1 MAASVKSEWSTI
13 EKGEHVGKLDGKVAL
28 ISGGA
33 RGQGRSHALTLA
45 REGCDIAFCD
55 ISEPLKT
62 TLYRTSTTEDRLE
75 TEKMVLETGRRCL
88 AVEADVRDRPAMEE
102 FVARTIDE
110 LGHIDIVLANAGMTS
125 FAPVWETP
133 YELWDET
140 IDICLTGVWNTVR
153 PVLPH
158 MRERKQGCIVLTS
171 SNAGLTPIPNVAPY
185 VAAKHGVTGLM
196 KVLAVEMAPFDVRV
210 NSVHPC
216 GVNTP
221 LVMNQPGLDLFSG
234 KENATFE
241 DAEPGM
247 KSLNLLDVALIQPE
261 DVSQAILYLVSDA
274 ARYVTGTELKVDA
287 GNTICPPGSFRG
299 WEA

>member
-1 MAASVKSEWSTI
+1 M
-13 EKGEHVGKLDGKVAL
+13 GKLDGKVAL

-33 RGQGRSHALTLA
+33 RGQGRSHAMTLA

-62 TLYRTSTTEDRLE
+62 TLYRTSTTEDRIE
-75 TEKMVLETGRRCL
+75 TEKMILETGRRCL
-88 AVEADVRDRPAMEE
+88 AVEADVRDRPAMTD
-102 FVARTIDE
+102 FVNRTIDE
-110 LGHIDIVLANAGMTS
+110 LGKIDIVLANAGMTS
-125 FAPVWETP
+125 FAPIWETP
-133 YELWDET
+133 YEMWDET
-140 IDICLTGVWNTVR
+140 INICLTGVWNTVR

-158 MRERKQGCIVLTS
+158 MVGRKEGCIVLTS

-196 KVLAVEMAPFDVRV
+196 KVLAVEMAAFNVRV

-234 KENATFE
+234 KDNATFE

-247 KSLNLLDVALIQPE
+247 KSLNLLDVALIEPE

-274 ARYVTGTELKVDA
+274 ARYVTGTALTVDA
-287 GNTICPPGSFRG
+287 GTTICPPGSFRG
-299 WEA
+299 WQA

>member
-1 MAASVKSEWSTI
+1 M
-13 EKGEHVGKLDGKVAL
+13 GQLDGKVAL
-28 ISGGA
+28 ITGGA

-62 TLYRTSTTEDRLE
+62 PLYRTSTTEDRIE

-88 AVEADVRDRPAMEE
+88 AVEADVRDRAAMTE

-110 LGHIDIVLANAGMTS
+110 LGKIDIVLANAGMTAFS
-125 FAPVWETP
+125 PVWETP
-133 YELWDET
+133 YEIWDET

-158 MRERKQGCIVLTS
+158 LRERKQGCIVLTS

-196 KVLAVEMAPFDVRV
+196 KVLAVEMAAFNVRV

-234 KENATFE
+234 KVGATFE

-247 KSLNLLDVALIQPE
+247 KSLNLLDVALIEPE

-274 ARYVTGTELKVDA
+274 ARYVTGTALTVDA
-287 GNTICPPGSFRG
+287 GTTICPPGSFRG
-299 WEA
+299 WQA

>member
-1 MAASVKSEWSTI
+1 M
-13 EKGEHVGKLDGKVAL
+13 GKLDGKVAL

-33 RGQGRSHALTLA
+33 RGQGRSHAVTLA

-62 TLYRTSTTEDRLE
+62 TLYRTSTIEDRIE

-88 AVEADVRDRPAMEE
+88 AVEADVRDRPAMTE
-102 FVARTIDE
+102 FVNRTIDE
-110 LGHIDIVLANAGMTS
+110 LGKIDIVLANAGMTS
-125 FAPVWETP
+125 FAPIWETP
-133 YELWDET
+133 YAMWDET
-140 IDICLTGVWNTVR
+140 INICLTGVWNTVR

-158 MRERKQGCIVLTS
+158 MVERKEGCIVLTS

-196 KVLAVEMAPFDVRV
+196 KVLAVEMAAFNVRV

-274 ARYVTGTELKVDA
+274 ARYVTGTALTVDA
-287 GNTICPPGSFRG
+287 GTTICPPGSFRG
-299 WEA
+299 WQA

>member
-1 MAASVKSEWSTI
+1 M
-13 EKGEHVGKLDGKVAL
+13 GKLDGKVAL

-33 RGQGRSHALTLA
+33 RGQGRSHAITLA

-55 ISEPLKT
+55 ISEPLQT
-62 TLYRTSTTEDRLE
+62 TLYRTSTTEDRIE
-75 TEKMVLETGRRCL
+75 TEKMILETGRRCL
-88 AVEADVRDRPAMEE
+88 AVEADVRDRPAMTD
-102 FVARTIDE
+102 FVNRTIDE
-110 LGHIDIVLANAGMTS
+110 LGKIDIVLANAGMTS
-125 FAPVWETP
+125 FAPIWETP
-133 YELWDET
+133 YEMWDET
-140 IDICLTGVWNTVR
+140 INICLTGVWNTVR

-158 MRERKQGCIVLTS
+158 MVERKEGCIVLTS

-196 KVLAVEMAPFDVRV
+196 KVLAVEMAAFNVRV

-274 ARYVTGTELKVDA
+274 ARYVTGTALTVDA
-287 GNTICPPGSFRG
+287 GTTICPPGSFRG
-299 WEA
+299 WQA

>member
-1 MAASVKSEWSTI
+1 M
-13 EKGEHVGKLDGKVAL
+13 GKLDGKVAL

-33 RGQGRSHALTLA
+33 RGQGRSHAMTLA

-62 TLYRTSTTEDRLE
+62 TLYRTSTTEDRIE
-75 TEKMVLETGRRCL
+75 TEKMILETGRRCL
-88 AVEADVRDRPAMEE
+88 AVEADVRDRPAMTD
-102 FVARTIDE
+102 FVNRTIDE
-110 LGHIDIVLANAGMTS
+110 LGKIDIVLANAGMTS
-125 FAPVWETP
+125 FAPIWETP
-133 YELWDET
+133 YEMWDET
-140 IDICLTGVWNTVR
+140 INICLTGVWNTVR

-158 MRERKQGCIVLTS
+158 MVERKEGCIVLTS

-196 KVLAVEMAPFDVRV
+196 KVLAVEMAAFNVRV

-274 ARYVTGTELKVDA
+274 ARYVTGTALTVDA
-287 GNTICPPGSFRG
+287 GTTICPPGSFRG
-299 WEA
+299 WQA

>member
-1 MAASVKSEWSTI
+1 
-13 EKGEHVGKLDGKVAL
+13 VGKLEGKVAV
-28 ISGGA
+28 ITGGA

-62 TLYRTSTTEDRLE
+62 TLYRTATAEDRLE

-102 FVARTIDE
+102 FVAQTIDE
-110 LGHIDIVLANAGMTS
+110 LGKIDILLANAGMTS

-133 YELWDET
+133 YEIWDET
-140 IDICLTGVWNTVR
+140 IGICLTGVWNSVR

-158 MRERKQGCIVLTS
+158 MVERKQGCIVLTS

-196 KVLAVEMAPFDVRV
+196 KVLAVEMAAFNVRV

-234 KENATFE
+234 RENATFE
-241 DAEPGM
+241 DAEPAM

-274 ARYVTGTELKVDA
+274 ARYVTGTALTVDA
-287 GNTICPPGSFRG
+287 GTTICPPGSFRG
-299 WEA
+299 WQA

>member
-1 MAASVKSEWSTI
+1 MAM
-13 EKGEHVGKLDGKVAL
+13 GKLEGKVAL
-28 ISGGA
+28 ITGGA

-45 REGCDIAFCD
+45 AEGCDIAFCD

-62 TLYRTSTTEDRLE
+62 TLYRTSTTEDRLA
-75 TEKMVLETGRRCL
+75 TEKEVLETGRRCL
-88 AVEADVRDRPAMEE
+88 AVEADVRDRPAMEG

-125 FAPVWETP
+125 FAPVWEMS
-133 YELWDET
+133 YEIWDET

-153 PVLPH
+153 PALPH
-158 MRERKQGCIVLTS
+158 MVERKQGSIVLTS
-171 SNAGLTPIPNVAPY
+171 SNAGLTPIPNVASY

-196 KVLAVEMAPFDVRV
+196 KVLAVELAAFNIRV

-274 ARYVTGTELKVDA
+274 ARYVTGTALTVDA
-287 GNTICPPGSFRG
+287 GTTICPPGSFRG
-299 WEA
+299 WQA

>member
-1 MAASVKSEWSTI
+1 M
-13 EKGEHVGKLDGKVAL
+13 GLLDGKVAL

-45 REGCDIAFCD
+45 REGCDIAFND
-55 ISEPLKT
+55 ISEPIKT
-62 TLYRTSTTEDRLE
+62 TLYRTATTEDRLT

-88 AVEADVRDRPAMEE
+88 AVEADVRDRSAMTS
-102 FVARTIDE
+102 FVERTIDE
-110 LGHIDIVLANAGMTS
+110 LGKIDIVIANAGMTS
-125 FAPVWETP
+125 FAPVWDTP
-133 YELWDET
+133 YEIWDET

-158 MRERKQGCIVLTS
+158 MKERQQGTIVLTS

-196 KVLAVEMAPFDVRV
+196 KVLAVEMAAFNVRV
-210 NSVHPC
+210 NTVHPC
-216 GVNTP
+216 GVNTT
-221 LVMNQPGLDLFSG
+221 LVMNQAGLDLFAG
-234 KENATFE
+234 KEGATFE

-247 KSLNLLDVALIQPE
+247 KSLNLLDVALIEPE
-261 DVSQAILYLVSDA
+261 DVSNAILYLVSDA

-287 GNTICPPGSFRG
+287 GTTICPPGSFRG
-299 WEA
+299 WQA

>member
-1 MAASVKSEWSTI
+1 M
-13 EKGEHVGKLDGKVAL
+13 GQLDGRVAL
-28 ISGGA
+28 ITGGA

-62 TLYRTSTTEDRLE
+62 TLYRTATTEDRIE

-88 AVEADVRDRPAMEE
+88 AVEADVRDRAAMTE
-102 FVARTIDE
+102 FAARTIDE
-110 LGHIDIVLANAGMTS
+110 LGKIDIVLANAGMTS
-125 FAPVWETP
+125 FAPAWETP
-133 YELWDET
+133 YEMWDET

-196 KVLAVEMAPFDVRV
+196 KVLAVEMAAFNVRV

-216 GVNTP
+216 GVNTQ

-247 KSLNLLDVALIQPE
+247 KSLNLLDVALIEPE
-261 DVSQAILYLVSDA
+261 DVSRAILYLVSDA
-274 ARYVTGTELKVDA
+274 ARYVTGTALTVDA
-287 GNTICPPGSFRG
+287 GTTICPPGSFRG
-299 WEA
+299 WQA

>member
-1 MAASVKSEWSTI
+1 M
-13 EKGEHVGKLDGKVAL
+13 GLLDGKVAL

-45 REGCDIAFCD
+45 REGCDIAFND

-62 TLYRTSTTEDRLE
+62 TLYRTATSEDRLE

-88 AVEADVRDRPAMEE
+88 AVEADVRDRGAMTS
-102 FVARTIDE
+102 FVERTIDE
-110 LGHIDIVLANAGMTS
+110 LGKIDIVIANAGMTS

-133 YELWDET
+133 YEMWDET
-140 IDICLTGVWNTVR
+140 IDICLTGAWNTIR

-158 MRERKQGCIVLTS
+158 LRERKQGNIVLTS

-185 VAAKHGVTGLM
+185 VAAKHGITGLM
-196 KVLAVEMAPFDVRV
+196 KVLAVEMAAFNVRV

-216 GVNTP
+216 GVNTT
-221 LVMNQPGLDLFSG
+221 LVMNQPGLDLFAG
-234 KENATFE
+234 KEGATFE

-261 DVSQAILYLVSDA
+261 DVSNAILYLVSDA
-274 ARYVTGTELKVDA
+274 ARYVTGTALTVDA
-287 GNTICPPGSFRG
+287 GTTICPPGSFRG

>member
-1 MAASVKSEWSTI
+1 M
-13 EKGEHVGKLDGKVAL
+13 GLLDGKVAL

-45 REGCDIAFCD
+45 REGCDIAFND
-55 ISEPLKT
+55 ISEPIKT
-62 TLYRTSTTEDRLE
+62 TLYRTATTEDRLT

-88 AVEADVRDRPAMEE
+88 AVEADVRDRSAMTS
-102 FVARTIDE
+102 FVERTIDE
-110 LGHIDIVLANAGMTS
+110 LGKIDIVIANAGMTS

-133 YELWDET
+133 YEIWDET

-158 MRERKQGCIVLTS
+158 MKERQQGTIVLTS

-196 KVLAVEMAPFDVRV
+196 KVLAVEMAAFNVRV
-210 NSVHPC
+210 NTVHPC
-216 GVNTP
+216 GVNTT
-221 LVMNQPGLDLFSG
+221 LVMNQAGLDLFAG
-234 KENATFE
+234 KEGATFE

-247 KSLNLLDVALIQPE
+247 KSLNLLDVALIEPE
-261 DVSQAILYLVSDA
+261 DVSNAVLYLVSDA

-287 GNTICPPGSFRG
+287 GTTICPPGSFRG
-299 WEA
+299 WQA

>member
-1 MAASVKSEWSTI
+1 M
-13 EKGEHVGKLDGKVAL
+13 GLLDGKVAL

-45 REGCDIAFCD
+45 REGCDIAFND

-62 TLYRTSTTEDRLE
+62 ILYRTSTTEDRLT

-88 AVEADVRDRPAMEE
+88 AVEADVRDRSAMTS
-102 FVARTIDE
+102 FVERTIDE
-110 LGHIDIVLANAGMTS
+110 LGKIDIVVANAGMTG
-125 FAPVWETP
+125 FAPAWETP

-140 IDICLTGVWNTVR
+140 INICLTGVWNTGR

-158 MRERKQGCIVLTS
+158 MKERKQGNIVITS
-171 SNAGLTPIPNVAPY
+171 SNAGLTAIPNVAPY

-196 KVLAVEMAPFDVRV
+196 KVLAVEMAAFNVRV
-210 NSVHPC
+210 NTVHPC
-216 GVNTP
+216 GVNTT
-221 LVMNQPGLDLFSG
+221 LVMNQAGLDLFAG
-234 KENATFE
+234 KEGATFE

-247 KSLNLLDVALIQPE
+247 KSLNLLDVALIEPE
-261 DVSQAILYLVSDA
+261 DVSNAILYLVSDA

-287 GNTICPPGSFRG
+287 GTTTCPPGSFRG
-299 WEA
+299 WQA

>member
-1 MAASVKSEWSTI
+1 MAM
-13 EKGEHVGKLDGKVAL
+13 GKLDGKVAL
-28 ISGGA
+28 ITGGA

-45 REGCDIAFCD
+45 AEGCDIAFCD

-75 TEKMVLETGRRCL
+75 TEKAVLETGRRCL
-88 AVEADVRDRPAMEE
+88 AVEADVRDRPAMEG

-125 FAPVWETP
+125 FAPVWEMSH
-133 YELWDET
+133 EIWDET

-153 PVLPH
+153 PALPH
-158 MRERKQGCIVLTS
+158 MVERKNGNIVLTS
-171 SNAGLTPIPNVAPY
+171 SNAGLTPIPNVASY

-196 KVLAVEMAPFDVRV
+196 KVLAVELAPFNICV

-234 KENATFE
+234 KENATFA

-274 ARYVTGTELKVDA
+274 ARYVTGTALTVDA
-287 GNTICPPGSFRG
+287 GTTICPPGSFRG
-299 WEA
+299 WQA

>member
-1 MAASVKSEWSTI
+1 M
-13 EKGEHVGKLDGKVAL
+13 GLLDGRVAL

-45 REGCDIAFCD
+45 REGCDIAFND

-62 TLYRTSTTEDRLE
+62 TLYRTATTEDRLE

-88 AVEADVRDRPAMEE
+88 AVEADVRDRSAMSS
-102 FVARTIDE
+102 FVERTIDE
-110 LGHIDIVLANAGMTS
+110 LGKIDIVIANAGMTS
-125 FAPVWETP
+125 FAPVWDTP
-133 YELWDET
+133 YEIWDET

-158 MRERKQGCIVLTS
+158 MKERQQGTIVLTS

-196 KVLAVEMAPFDVRV
+196 KVLAVEMAAFNVRV
-210 NSVHPC
+210 NTVHPC
-216 GVNTP
+216 GVNTT
-221 LVMNQPGLDLFSG
+221 LVMNQAGLDLFAG
-234 KENATFE
+234 KEGATFE

-247 KSLNLLDVALIQPE
+247 KSLNLLDVALIEPE
-261 DVSQAILYLVSDA
+261 DVSNAILYLVSDA

-287 GNTICPPGSFRG
+287 GTTICPPGSFRG
-299 WEA
+299 WQA